1 MLLRP
6 FEFYWL
12 WTGFGTRP
20 NAAKKRRPPEAFP
33 NRLTGLFIALLVSR
47 VAVLADAKENE
58 MYPGKSGYQT
68 KLWTTEDGL
77 PQHQI
82 SCLKQT
88 RDGYLW
94 IGTHFGLARF
104 DGVRFISFDE
114 STNLEITNESIDALA
129 EDTEGT
135 LWIGTDD
142 GVLSYRARH
151 FE

>member
-6 FEFYWL
+6 FNNYAL
-12 WTGFGTRP
+12 WTGFGTRADLGEKRH
-20 NAAKKRRPPEAFP
+20 AAARQD
-33 NRLTGLFIALLVSR
+33 RLIRLFFAMV
-47 VAVLADAKENE
+47 VAGATLLADGKENE
-58 MYPGKSGYQT
+58 VHPEKSGYQT

-77 PQHQI
+77 PQQQI

-114 STNLEITNESIDALA
+114 ANTSAMLNESVDALA
-129 EDTEGT
+129 EDN
-135 LWIGTDD
+135 
-142 GVLSYRARH
+142 
-151 FE
+151 

>member
-12 WTGFGTRP
+12 WTGFGARP
-20 NAAKKRRPPEAFP
+20 NPAKKRRVFA

-58 MYPGKSGYQT
+58 VYPEKSAYQI
-68 KLWTTEDGL
+68 KYWTTEDGL

-94 IGTHFGLARF
+94 IGTHFGLSRF
-104 DGVRFISFDE
+104 DGVRFVSFDE
-114 STNLEITNESIDALA
+114 STNPEIVNESVDALA
-129 EDTEGT
+129 EDAEGT

-142 GVLSYRARH
+142 GLLSYRD
-151 FE
+151 